1 MSIKTVVAFP
11 LFIVSFFVF
20 SIFLITFLKTPVFVY
35 LYFIFAF
42 FWLIA
47 LGVSLKKK
55 YPDRIN
61 FSFLIIV
68 IILVA
73 FALTILGGSVKGYYD
88 KSQATKNDNTSLMN
102 EIDNLTKTN
111 DYYSLYIDF
120 LSGEILKNK
129 QATLDLQT
137 QLNKLIAQQSKTVPI
152 IAQPNNTPPA
162 TIPPMERE
170 DDD

>member
-47 LGVSLKKK
+47 LGFSLKKAHPNK
-55 YPDRIN
+55 IN

-68 IILVA
+68 ILLIAL
-73 FALTILGGSVKGYYD
+73 ALTFFVGSVKGYYD
-88 KSQATKNDNTSLMN
+88 KSQAIKNNNTALIN
-102 EIDNLTKTN
+102 EIDNITKTN
-111 DYYSLYIDF
+111 DYYASYIDF
-120 LSGEILKNK
+120 LNAEILNTK
-129 QATLDLQT
+129 QATLDLQV
-137 QLNKLIAQQSKTVPI
+137 QLDKLVAQQSKVAPI
-152 IAQPNNTPPA
+152 IAQPNNTQPVKTPPRR
-162 TIPPMERE
+162 EE
-170 DDD
+170 DD